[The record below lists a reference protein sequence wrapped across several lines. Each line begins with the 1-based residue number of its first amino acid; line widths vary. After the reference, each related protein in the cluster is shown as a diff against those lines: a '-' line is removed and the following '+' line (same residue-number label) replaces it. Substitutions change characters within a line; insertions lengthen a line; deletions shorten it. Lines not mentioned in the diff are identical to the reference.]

1 MISKKAGAGR
11 WIIIAILLIAV
22 AATAYAVL
30 SRKSGPR
37 LEHTIVEPIERGN
50 FEREISGTGIIEAK
64 QERNLNF
71 KTAGNVL
78 NLFVA
83 EGDDVTANQLLAQLD
98 TSSLERDISS
108 NQANLVSAKAELAR
122 TRAQENIDKLD
133 SNSSLKNAQIQEANA
148 LEAFQQAERSQSVSQ
163 QLFDAGAASQNELDA
178 ANDAL
183 ARAQRQLEQAKSSV
197 ETALA
202 RKTSFNQLKAAQTK
216 SAEARIEQLETTI
229 ANAQARLEEA
239 KLYAPF
245 AGTITAIDFEQGD
258 SVSQANKINLVN
270 IDSLNIAVK
279 FDENRAL
286 ELRQG
291 QTATITPDA
300 NSSQKLAA
308 IVTKV
313 SPIAIRQ
320 GNTAQIESDL
330 EFTEA
335 ITANS
340 VRPGYTVTA
349 KVLVNH
355 LEDVF
360 LIPLEAITEKDDTSF
375 IYKVVED
382 SENIGQGKVE
392 KVEIE
397 VLDRNA
403 TIAAAKASNL
413 KTDDFIALINL
424 DNLEDG
430 DLVDF
435 EPPKGDS

>member
-22 AATAYAVL
+22 GATAFAVL
-30 SRKSGPR
+30 SQKSGPK
-37 LEHTIVEPIERGN
+37 LEHTIVERIERGN
-50 FEREISGTGIIEAK
+50 FDREISGTGIIEAK
-64 QERNLNF
+64 QERKLNF

-78 NLFVA
+78 NLFIS
-83 EGDDVTANQLLAQLD
+83 EGDDITANQLLAQLD

-122 TRAQENIDKLD
+122 TKAQENIDKLD
-133 SNSSLKNAQIQEANA
+133 FSSNLKNAQIQEANA
-148 LEAFQQAERSQSVSQ
+148 LEAYQQAKRSQDVSK
-163 QLFDAGAASQNELDA
+163 QLFEAGAASQNELDA

-183 ARAQRQLEQAKSSV
+183 SRASRQLQQAKSSV

-202 RKTSFNQLKAAQTK
+202 RKTSFNQLKAAQSR

-229 ANAQARLEEA
+229 ANAQERLEEA

-245 AGTITAIDFEQGD
+245 AGTITAIDFEEGD

-270 IDSLNIAVK
+270 TDNLNIVAK

-286 ELRQG
+286 ELAQG

-308 IVTKV
+308 IVKKV
-313 SPIAIRQ
+313 SPVAIRK

-330 EFTEA
+330 EFTENTDTKS
-335 ITANS
+335 I
-340 VRPGYTVTA
+340 RPGYTVTA

-355 LEDVF
+355 IEDIF
-360 LIPLEAITEKDDTSF
+360 LIPLEAITEKDDISF
-375 IYKVVED
+375 VYKIIED
-382 SENIGQGKVE
+382 SENEAQGKVE

-403 TIAAAKASNL
+403 TIAAAKTTNL

-430 DLVDF
+430 TDIDF
-435 EPPKGDS
+435 DPPKDDS

>member
-1 MISKKAGAGR
+1 MSSKKAGAGR

-22 AATAYAVL
+22 GATAFAVIR
-30 SRKSGPR
+30 RKGGPK
-37 LEHTIVEPIERGN
+37 LEHTIVERLERGN
-50 FEREISGTGIIEAK
+50 FDREISGTGIIEAK
-64 QERNLNF
+64 QERKLNF
-71 KTAGNVL
+71 KTAGNVSK
-78 NLFVA
+78 LFVA
-83 EGDDVTANQLLAQLD
+83 EGDKVTANQLLAQLD
-98 TSSLERDISS
+98 TSSLEREISS
-108 NQANLVSAKAELAR
+108 SQSNLVSARAELAR
-122 TRAQENIDKLD
+122 TQAQEDIDKLD
-133 SNSSLKNAQIQEANA
+133 FNSNVKNAQIQEANA
-148 LEAFQQAERSQSVSQ
+148 LEAYNQAKASQDVSK
-163 QLFDAGAASQNELDA
+163 QLFEAGAASKNELDA

-183 ARAQRQLEQAKSSV
+183 ARASRQLQQAKTSV

-202 RKTSFNQLKAAQTK
+202 RKTSFNQLKAAQSR
-216 SAEARIEQLETTI
+216 SAEARIEQLQTSI
-229 ANAQARLEEA
+229 ANTQERLEEA

-245 AGTITAIDFEQGD
+245 AGTITAIGFEEGD

-270 IDSLNIAVK
+270 TDSLNIIVK

-286 ELRQG
+286 ELAQG

-308 IVTKV
+308 VVKKV
-313 SPIAIRQ
+313 SPIAIRN

-330 EFTEA
+330 EFTQN
-335 ITANS
+335 TTTNS

-360 LIPLEAITEKDDTSF
+360 LIPLEAITEKDDISF

-382 SENIGQGKVE
+382 SENLGQGKI
-392 KVEIE
+392 KKIEIE

-403 TIAAAKASNL
+403 TIAAAKSANL

-430 DLVDF
+430 DAVDF
-435 EPPKGDS
+435 DPPKDDS